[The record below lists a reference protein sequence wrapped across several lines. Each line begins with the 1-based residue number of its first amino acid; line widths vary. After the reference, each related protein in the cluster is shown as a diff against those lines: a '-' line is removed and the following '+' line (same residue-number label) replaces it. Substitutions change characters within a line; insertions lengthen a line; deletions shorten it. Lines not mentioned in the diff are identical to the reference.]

1 MHFIK
6 RWVRLCHS
14 PNYMT
19 IRKCHVQSTT
29 WGIVIYAHVLSK
41 GWDIIRTPRSPNPP
55 LFPNESFSRQTTE
68 RVHTG
73 SSETSAKSTSYCT
86 RRNRQR
92 GFIQHKRI
100 RNCDSTIIRLRSSP
114 CVGSFAKHY
123 YVIYKQT
130 CEHLAPVP
138 ALNAHKRRGL
148 GSAADDN
155 YYIHIHE

>member
-1 MHFIK
+1 M
-6 RWVRLCHS
+6 S
-14 PNYMT
+14 QT
-19 IRKCHVQSTT
+19 
-29 WGIVIYAHVLSK
+29 LSFAK
-41 GWDIIRTPRSPNPP
+41 LHDNTQVSRPIDDLRHRNIRTRPVQRVGHHPNPRSPNPP

-155 YYIHIHE
+155 YYMHIHEYYAGET